1 MNPCVMFRSDTSN
14 ALQSLVFAAKLCYG
28 KEQDSLSGVEQERLI
43 AQILTARHF
52 SILEHAVL
60 SFYITGISR
69 NCTHQL
75 VRHRHMSFAQ
85 QSLHYTIANNES
97 IAIGKVIKTD
107 CAEIMQIH
115 AKRSFEVYKC
125 LIEKGVPR
133 EEARHILP
141 SGIATKILCTANLRE
156 WVHFVGIR
164 SCMVNC
170 EEIKNVALQVQE
182 LLTNA
187 FPWLREYLGPACL
200 TDGKCHEGRKSC
212 GHSWLKLEVSN
223 EK

>member
-1 MNPCVMFRSDTSN
+1 MNPCVMLRSDTSN
-14 ALQSLVFAAKLCYG
+14 ALQSLTFAAKLCYG
-28 KEQDSLSGVEQERLI
+28 KEQDCLSVAEQEQLI
-43 AQILTARHF
+43 KKILMARHF

-85 QSLHYTIANNES
+85 QSLHYTIANDES
-97 IAIGKVIKTD
+97 IAIGEVVKAD
-107 CAEIMQIH
+107 CAEVMQIH
-115 AKRSFEVYKC
+115 AKRSMEVYKC

-141 SGIATKILCTANLRE
+141 SGIATKIVCTANLRE

-164 SCMVNC
+164 SCEVNC
-170 EEIKNVALQVQE
+170 EEIRNIALRVQA

-187 FPWLREYLGPACL
+187 FPWLLEYLGPACF
-200 TDGKCHEGRKSC
+200 TDKCHEGRKSC
-212 GHSWLKLEVSN
+212 GHPWIKGEVPN
-223 EK
+223 GN